1 LSKLTY
7 DESRGELRIK
17 GGQRQAAID
26 VTRLCQH
33 FDTLVGLKVAETI
46 MDSHERRLGREDAE
60 RIRSM
65 NPSGK
70 VEDMVRALI
79 EEERS
84 VGLGVAQIRLPE
96 SPAEPTKFEVIN
108 PIMNADAG
116 AGKGLVLSY
125 WSAALSL
132 FLGRELEATNVH
144 YDSVENTLV
153 ADFKNKQ

>member
-1 LSKLTY
+1 
-7 DESRGELRIK
+7 
-17 GGQRQAAID
+17 
-26 VTRLCQH
+26 
-33 FDTLVGLKVAETI
+33 

-60 RIRSM
+60 RIRNM

-70 VEDMVRALI
+70 VEDMIRALI

-84 VGLGVAQIRLPE
+84 VGLGVVQISLPE
-96 SPAEPTKFEVIN
+96 SAAEPMKFEVIN

-116 AGKGLVLSY
+116 AGKAVVLSY

-132 FLGRELEATNVH
+132 FLGKELEATSVY
-144 YDSVENTLV
+144 YDSVKNTLV

>member
-1 LSKLTY
+1 MSKLTY

-33 FDTLVGLKVAETI
+33 LDTLVGLKVAETI
-46 MDSHERRLGREDAE
+46 MDSHERRLGIEDAE
-60 RIRSM
+60 RIRNM
-65 NPSGK
+65 NRSGK

-84 VGLGVAQIRLPE
+84 VGLGVVQIRLPQ
-96 SPAEPTKFEVIN
+96 SPKEPIKFEVVN
-108 PIMNADAG
+108 PILNADSG
-116 AGKGLVLSY
+116 AGKAVVLSY
-125 WSAALSL
+125 WSAVLSF
-132 FLGRELEATNVH
+132 FLARELEATNLH
-144 YDSVENTLV
+144 YDSVKNTLV

>member
-1 LSKLTY
+1 MSKLTY
-7 DESRGELRIK
+7 DESRGELRIE

-33 FDTLVGLKVAETI
+33 LDTLVGLKVAETI
-46 MDSHERRLGREDAE
+46 MDNHERRLGREDAE
-60 RIRSM
+60 RIRNM

-70 VEDMVRALI
+70 VEDVVRALI

-84 VGLGVAQIRLPE
+84 VGFGVVQIRLPE
-96 SPAEPTKFEVIN
+96 SPVEPIKFEVIN

-125 WSAALSL
+125 WSAALSF
-132 FLGRELEATNVH
+132 FLGRQLEATNVN
-144 YDSVENTLV
+144 YDSVKNTLA

>member
-7 DESRGELRIK
+7 DESRGELRIE
-17 GGQRQAAID
+17 GGHRQAAID

-33 FDTLVGLKVAETI
+33 LDTLVGLKVAETI

-60 RIRSM
+60 RIRNM

-70 VEDMVRALI
+70 VEDMIRALI

-84 VGLGVAQIRLPE
+84 VGLGVVQISLPE
-96 SPAEPTKFEVIN
+96 SAAEPMKFEVIN

-116 AGKGLVLSY
+116 AGKAVVLSY

-132 FLGRELEATNVH
+132 FLGKELEATSVY
-144 YDSVENTLV
+144 YDSVKNALV